1 MTIWSRIHFIPES
14 KIEIRG
20 KLMEEWPFYFGFVM
34 PSTTNTWENII
45 EADRA
50 NMMPASMLSGNIVIE
65 TIFFNGTEIVSRS
78 KVRIF
83 YV

>member
-1 MTIWSRIHFIPES
+1 
-14 KIEIRG
+14 
-20 KLMEEWPFYFGFVM
+20 MEEWPFYFGFVM

-50 NMMPASMLSGNIVIE
+50 NMMPSSMLSGNIVIE
-65 TIFFNGTEIVSRS
+65 TIFFNGADIVSRS
-78 KVRIF
+78 KVRVF

>member
-1 MTIWSRIHFIPES
+1 
-14 KIEIRG
+14 
-20 KLMEEWPFYFGFVM
+20 MEEWPFYFGFVM